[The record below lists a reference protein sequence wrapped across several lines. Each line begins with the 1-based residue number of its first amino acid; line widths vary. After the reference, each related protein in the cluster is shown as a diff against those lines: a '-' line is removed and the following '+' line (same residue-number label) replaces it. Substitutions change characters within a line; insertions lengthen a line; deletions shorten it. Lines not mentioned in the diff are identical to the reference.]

1 MSQRPMSSSPSSF
14 ASVDQ
19 VRSRLGEVGYICD
32 RNIATSVYLAAALD
46 KPILCEGPPGVGKT
60 ELAKATA
67 QALGTELVRLQCYEG
82 LDESKTL
89 YEWKYSKQ
97 LLYTQMLSGQIG
109 DLLAGASSLREASDR
124 IAAQDDAFFSETFLQ
139 PRALLTAMQSPHR
152 VVLLIDEVDRAEEE
166 LEAFFLE
173 VLAEYQVTVPEL
185 GTIVARH
192 KPIVFLTSNGS
203 RELSDALRRRCLHLA
218 IDYPSQEGEARILS
232 SRLPELDAALRNS
245 IVSFVSRLRA
255 LQLKKAPS
263 ISESIDWARALVLL
277 CADRLSEELVRDTMS
292 LLLKY
297 SGDHQLALQK
307 LETLLSPAEPA

>member
-1 MSQRPMSSSPSSF
+1 MPSFSS
-14 ASVDQ
+14 VEDL
-19 VRSRLGEVGYICD
+19 RTRLIKTGYVCD
-32 RNIATSVYLAAALD
+32 HSIATSVYLAATLE

-67 QALGTELVRLQCYEG
+67 EALGTDLVRLQCYEG

-97 LLYTQMLSGQIG
+97 LLYTHMLSGQIG
-109 DLLAGASSLREASDR
+109 QLLDGASNLREASER
-124 IAAQDDAFFSETFLQ
+124 IATQDDAFFSEEFLQ
-139 PRALLTAMQSPHR
+139 PRALLTALRSPKR

-173 VLAEYQVTVPEL
+173 VLAEFQVTVPEL
-185 GTIVARH
+185 GTIVAIHR
-192 KPIVFLTSNGS
+192 PIVFLTSNSS

-218 IDYPSQEGEARILS
+218 IDYPTPEIETQILS
-232 SRLPELDAALRNS
+232 SRLPDLDADLRDS
-245 IVSFVSRLRA
+245 IVSFVARLRK
-255 LQLKKAPS
+255 LPLKKAPS

-277 CADRLSEELVRDTMS
+277 CADQLSEETVRQTLN

-297 SGDHQLALQK
+297 SGDSELAIAK
-307 LETLLSPAEPA
+307 LDTLLAANPAST

>member
-1 MSQRPMSSSPSSF
+1 MTNPTHGF
-14 ASVDQ
+14 
-19 VRSRLGEVGYICD
+19 RSIEEVQERLSEAGYVCS
-32 RNIATSVYLAAALD
+32 RSIATSVFLAASLD

-67 QALGTELVRLQCYEG
+67 QALGCELVRLQCYEG

-97 LLYTQMLSGQIG
+97 LLYTQLLGAQIG
-109 DLLAGASSLREASDR
+109 DLLAGTANLKEASDR
-124 IAAQDDAFFSETFLQ
+124 IASQDDAFFSEKFLQ
-139 PRALLTAMQSPHR
+139 PRPLLRAMQSEGQ

-185 GTIVARH
+185 GTVRAKH
-192 KPIVFLTSNGS
+192 KPIVFLTSNNT

-218 IDYPSQEGEARILS
+218 IDYPSADIEAQILS
-232 SRLPELDAALRNS
+232 TRLPGIDVTLRDS
-245 IVSFVSRLRA
+245 IVSFVGELRK
-255 LQLKKAPS
+255 LPLKKAPS

-277 CADRLSEELVRDTMS
+277 CAERLEESQVRETLN

-297 SGDHQLALQK
+297 SGDHELVAHKLAN
-307 LETLLSPAEPA
+307 LLAEPSAAPSS